1 MKHIKISF
9 IDFWQGFDY
18 KIMNFYRLLCE
29 RYDVS
34 VTETPE
40 ESDYVFFSCFGDSH
54 WEVPQ
59 SKIKIF
65 FTAENITPDFNA
77 CDYAIAFDWM
87 TYEGRYLRMSNIY
100 SPHYSRKFIDID
112 VKREQLPVP
121 EKTGFCS
128 FVVSNSFADELRT
141 QLFERLSQYKQVSSG
156 GRYKNNVGGPIAD
169 KLEFERKHKFS
180 ICCEN
185 SSSPGYTT
193 EKLYQA
199 FAAQTVPIYWGD
211 PEVCRV
217 FNPKSFIFVNDY
229 LSIDEVVERIKQLD
243 NDDRA
248 YMEIL
253 SEPVFLSPEKAAWD
267 FQMQE
272 LKDFL
277 YAIFDQDIEDAYRYN
292 RHSAHFAYQTKMGEM
307 LRKSK
312 MTPNQLMTEL
322 LKSKLRGLVRRLKP

>member
-18 KIMNFYRLLCE
+18 KIMNFYRFLCE
-29 RYDVS
+29 RYGVS
-34 VTETPE
+34 VMENPE
-40 ESDYVFFSCFGDSH
+40 DADYVFFSCFGDSH
-54 WEVPQ
+54 WLLSS

-87 TYEGRYLRMSNIY
+87 QYGDRYFRMSNIY
-100 SPHYSRKFIDID
+100 GPHYSKKFVDID
-112 VKREQLPVP
+112 VNREALTIPH
-121 EKTGFCS
+121 KTDFCS

-141 QLFERLSQYKQVSSG
+141 QLFEILSQYKQVSSG
-156 GRYKNNVGGPIAD
+156 GRYKNNVGGPVSD

-211 PEVCRV
+211 PEVCKV
-217 FNPKSFIFVNDY
+217 FNPKAFIYVNEFGS
-229 LSIDEVVERIKQLD
+229 LDEVVDRVKSLD
-243 NDDRA
+243 NDDEA
-248 YMEIL
+248 YNAML
-253 SEPVFLSPEKAAWD
+253 REPVFLNPVESAWD
-267 FQMQE
+267 YQMLQ
-272 LKDFL
+272 LKEFL
-277 YAIFDQDIEDAYRYN
+277 YNIFNQDLEKAYRYN
-292 RHSAHFAYQTKMGEM
+292 RHSTHFAYQTKMGDM
-307 LRKSK
+307 IRKSR
-312 MTPNQLMTEL
+312 MTPNELMQNL
-322 LKSKLRGLVRRLKP
+322 LKSKFRGFLRRLKL